1 MSHADTPAG
10 SNAPICLPISIVIG
24 LKRQCP
30 SLSSPFNLATTSLL
44 GKDVVLM
51 LAWLSLVGFEGRAK
65 IKKIKGFFDELRFLV
80 VV

>member
-1 MSHADTPAG
+1 MPHADSPVG
-10 SNAPICLPISIVIG
+10 SNAPMCLPISILIG
-24 LKRQCP
+24 LKRQRP

-51 LAWLSLVGFEGRAK
+51 LAWLSLVGFKGRAK